1 MKKLSFLFGGLML
14 VVAVSSC
21 SKDESTGTNE
31 LGTATI
37 KGIVYSNSNDES
49 NNPNVAL
56 RNDDY
61 EFVPANTRL
70 IATINAND
78 LAQDGN
84 GASVET
90 KVYYANVNESGE
102 YAFTIDAGA
111 KSVHVKIE
119 GVEFY
124 NAHSQWEYIN
134 QDSNWVWVDITY
146 DRTAWEMDSTKF
158 TVMNGQNIINDFI
171 YTHKTLGQVIH

>member
-1 MKKLSFLFGGLML
+1 MKKLSFLFGSLML

-37 KGIVYSNSNDES
+37 KGIVYSDSNNES
-49 NNPNVAL
+49 NNPIASSAN
-56 RNDDY
+56 NTK

-70 IATINAND
+70 IATINADD

-84 GASVET
+84 GASVEK
-90 KVYYANVNESGE
+90 KVYYANVNASGE
-102 YAFTIDAGA
+102 YTFTIDAGA
-111 KSVHVKIE
+111 KSVHVTIE

-124 NAHSQWEYIN
+124 NAYSQWELISGN
-134 QDSNWVWVDITY
+134 MVDVTY
-146 DRTAWEMDSTKF
+146 DRTAWEMAPANF
-158 TVMNGQNIINDFI
+158 TVINGQNIIHDFV
-171 YTHKTLGQVIH
+171 YTYKTLGQVIQ